1 MLPDLSDT
9 ERMARIGRVTVLRKQ
24 RRDIAQKL
32 RDKVV
37 VLLNNMEAPDM
48 VCDVSGITDMVV
60 AIQEINDAL
69 ARLK

>member
-9 ERMARIGRVTVLRKQ
+9 ERMAQIGRVTVLRKQ

-48 VCDVSGITDMVV
+48 VCDVSGITDMVA